1 MLLFILFIRKVL
13 FILNN
18 EFNVYAIKDA
28 LNGFGTISVDSN
40 DDVAVRNFAFAIS
53 QGLLSFAASDY
64 SLYRI
69 GSYNIASGA
78 LTPCDPQFILNGI
91 DAKHMYA

>member
-1 MLLFILFIRKVL
+1 M
-13 FILNN
+13 NN
-18 EFNVYAIKDA
+18 VFNVYAIKDA
-28 LNGFGTISVDSN
+28 LNGFGSISVDSN
-40 DDVAVRNFAFAIS
+40 DDVASRNFAYAVS
-53 QGLLSFAASDY
+53 QGILSYAASDY

-78 LTPCDPQFILNGI
+78 LTPCDPVFILNGI

>member
-1 MLLFILFIRKVL
+1 MK
-13 FILNN
+13 N

-28 LNGFGTISVDSN
+28 LNGFGTLTVDSN
-40 DDVAVRNFAFAIS
+40 DDVASRNFAYAIS
-53 QGLLSFAASDY
+53 QGILSYAASDY

-78 LTPCDPQFILNGI
+78 LTPCEPVFILNGI

>member
-1 MLLFILFIRKVL
+1 M
-13 FILNN
+13 NS

-40 DDVAVRNFAFAIS
+40 DDVATRNFAYAIS
-53 QGLLSFAASDY
+53 QGILSFASSDY

-69 GSYNIASGA
+69 GSYNISSGA
-78 LTPCDPQFILNGI
+78 LTPCDPVFILNGI